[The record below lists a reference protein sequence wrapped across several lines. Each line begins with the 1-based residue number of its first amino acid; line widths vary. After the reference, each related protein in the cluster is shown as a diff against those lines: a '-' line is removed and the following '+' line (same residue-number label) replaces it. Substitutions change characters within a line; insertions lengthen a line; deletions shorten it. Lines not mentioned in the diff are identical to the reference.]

1 MGKFQ
6 LRKPRIISKNFEEV
20 GSHIDN
26 VSKSLQDLVFTYSE
40 QVDKALQKK
49 HILMML
55 SSLVLILVIG
65 SIISPR
71 GKADIATFYPNTCLG
86 GWINP
91 KHAEKELETNSNSDQ
106 DQFTRKNS
114 AILDKDA
121 EADIYCGNFTG
132 TFDSATKPTKIIV
145 SLALTN
151 KDILLDE
158 VDEKVASTTDVLTE
172 VGTSSSLLSASST
185 ETVHGSEV
193 STSSSA
199 TSSEEINTA
208 SSTPVTEEASSAPSS
223 ATTTSEQS
231 TPSVASVIIDT
242 IVEGVSQTL
251 LNVFGPPMSNQTDT
265 VVVPPPTPTAETSGG
280 ESSPTPPSNVETAPS
295 TPPQDPTTVEPS
307 PTSFLNRVNELFVR
321 SFLSVAFAEEVT
333 VAPVE
338 TAPKEQTVESVT
350 STEVMPSESV
360 STTSVDIVVPSV
372 TPENQVQDVV
382 PTSQVSTSTETALA
396 TTTPTE
402 LSTTTEVLSASSSTT
417 VTASSTSAEVDST
430 TASTSVLTEEK
441 TDEDFLSVLYT
452 FDGVTWTE
460 LGTLNEISMKYR
472 TFEIPLNAS
481 SSWNDMSQLQIKI
494 ASTHREKGKPVVYL
508 DGVKVEV
515 LYEGKQTHEHPD
527 FSRDTILSDE
537 TIDDMRI
544 VTIINNDTNEEEVW
558 YMYLD
563 TTGTSTVST
572 ASSTELTENATS
584 SLTSATST
592 DGSATSTLLQS
603 QHATS
608 SATTASST
616 VVSQG
621 ATTTADSNQKIEIIP
636 ILPRNVWLK
645 WKGKGEVLGET
656 ISAREL
662 VEVIKKADEATL
674 EKEKKE
680 SRLPDF
686 SIDLLKQI
694 KGVFLNA
701 IIVQVEKEQQEELWV
716 YDLETNSKTKIENSS
731 STEPVTVAKDFPVGV
746 KDSFIVWL
754 SGDRKKIYAY
764 NVLTKEFME
773 MSAPLYNSETG
784 TRPRVSFPG
793 LSYEVI
799 IDADKFAFY
808 QESTGEVFSDDNG
821 VYTEIFRQKLD
832 LDKVLDLETIGNLNL
847 PVTEQEVKQE

>member
-132 TFDSATKPTKIIV
+132 TFDSATKPTKIVV

-199 TSSEEINTA
+199 TSSEEMNTA
-208 SSTPVTEEASSAPSS
+208 SSTPVTEKASSTPSS
-223 ATTTSEQS
+223 ATTTTEQS
-231 TPSVASVIIDT
+231 TPSVTSVIIDT

-265 VVVPPPTPTAETSGG
+265 VVVPAPAPTAETSGG
-280 ESSPTPPSNVETAPS
+280 ESSPTPPSNVETASS
-295 TPPQDPTTVEPS
+295 TPPQDSTTVEPS

-338 TAPKEQTVESVT
+338 TDPKEQTVESG
-350 STEVMPSESV
+350 
-360 STTSVDIVVPSV
+360 TTTSV
-372 TPENQVQDVV
+372 TPENQMQDVV
-382 PTSQVSTSTETALA
+382 PTSQVSTSTETELA

-402 LSTTTEVLSASSSTT
+402 LSTTTEALSATSSSAI
-417 VTASSTSAEVDST
+417 VTASSTPAEVDST

-494 ASTHREKGKPVVYL
+494 ASMHREKGKPVVYL

-572 ASSTELTENATS
+572 ASSTESTENATS

-608 SATTASST
+608 STTTASST

-636 ILPRNVWLK
+636 ILPKNVWLK

-662 VEVIKKADEATL
+662 AEVIKKADEATL

-701 IIVQVEKEQQEELWV
+701 VIVQVEKEQQEELWV

-773 MSAPLYNSETG
+773 MSAPLYNGETG